1 MQILTVVNDMLGTLG
16 EAPLNTLTDAH
27 TYRGACLSTLDK
39 VNKATQAK
47 GFWYN
52 RENLTLTPNPL
63 DFKLYLPGDT
73 INVRCAVEPALVQRG
88 NLLYDTFN
96 GTPLFDAG
104 KSVDVILVRLIPF
117 EQLPEIAAW
126 SIAADAI
133 LYFQRA
139 YDGDAQR
146 TRELALVADAA
157 RLPLNAEETR
167 QLRANLID
175 GNAKLQ
181 YIKSFTRNA
190 RASLRPR

>member
-16 EAPLNTLTDAH
+16 ETPLNTLTDAH

-39 VNKATQAK
+39 VNKSIQAD
-47 GFWYN
+47 GWWFN
-52 RENLTLTPNPL
+52 RENLTITVNPL

-73 INVRCAVEPALVQRG
+73 MNVRCINDPSIVQRG

-96 GTPLFDAG
+96 GTNLFDADY
-104 KSVDVILVRLIPF
+104 SIDVLLIRLIPF
-117 EQLPEIAAW
+117 EQLPEIAAAR
-126 SIAADAI
+126 IADEAI
-133 LYFQRA
+133 LRFQRA
-139 YDGDAQR
+139 YDGDASR
-146 TRELALVADAA
+146 TRELADAA
-157 RLPLNAEETR
+157 TKSRLSLNAEETR

-175 GNAKLQ
+175 SNEKLQ

>member
-16 EAPLNTLTDAH
+16 ETPLNTLTDAH

-52 RENLTLTPNPL
+52 RENLALTVNPL
-63 DFKLYLPGDT
+63 DFKIYLPGDT
-73 INVRCAVEPALVQRG
+73 INVRSGAEPALVQRG
-88 NLLYDTFN
+88 NLLYDTYN
-96 GTPLFDAG
+96 GTNLFDAA
-104 KSVDVILVRLIPF
+104 KTVDVVLLRLIPF
-117 EQLPEIAAW
+117 EQLPELAAW

-157 RLPLNAEETR
+157 RLPLHAEETR

-175 GNAKLQ
+175 SNEKLQ